1 MGRKNFLFHN
11 TANGAE
17 ASAIVYS
24 LVESAKANN
33 INVFEYLQTVLL
45 YMPDYK
51 NEPAGIEDMLP
62 WSDFVYSARLDQLSR
77 PIRSPETLK
86 LIS

>member
-11 TANGAE
+11 TSNGAE

-33 INVFEYLQTVLL
+33 INVFEYL
-45 YMPDYK
+45 
-51 NEPAGIEDMLP
+51 
-62 WSDFVYSARLDQLSR
+62 
-77 PIRSPETLK
+77 
-86 LIS
+86 

>member
-1 MGRKNFLFHN
+1 MGRKDFLFQN

-24 LVESAKANN
+24 LVESAKVNN
-33 INVFEYLQTVLL
+33 INVFEYLQSGLL

-51 NEPAGIEDMLP
+51 NEPVGIEDMLP
-62 WSDFVYSARLDQLSR
+62 WSDFIKERCSAGR
-77 PIRSPETLK
+77 K
-86 LIS
+86 LEFNKEN

>member
-1 MGRKNFLFHN
+1 MITLHLSSII
-11 TANGAE
+11 
-17 ASAIVYS
+17 SAIVYS

-62 WSDFVYSARLDQLSR
+62 WSDF
-77 PIRSPETLK
+77 IK
-86 LIS
+86 

>member
-45 YMPDYK
+45 YMPDYSLI
-51 NEPAGIEDMLP
+51 PCCLIHSILVP
-62 WSDFVYSARLDQLSR
+62 VWLSAVSIIFFQYRC
-77 PIRSPETLK
+77 
-86 LIS
+86 

>member
-33 INVFEYLQTVLL
+33 INVFEYLQTLLL

-62 WSDFVYSARLDQLSR
+62 WSDFIKERCSADRKR
-77 PIRSPETLK
+77 EFNK
-86 LIS
+86 EN